1 MIIEYRGKRPRIAES
16 AFVAPTAVVIGDV
29 EIGEEASI
37 WFGVVLRG
45 DHGPIR
51 IGARSNVQ
59 DNAVIHVGELVG
71 ETIVEDDVTI
81 GHAAIM
87 EDCVIESGSLIGMN
101 AVVLNGARIGRGTI
115 VAAGSVVGQGA
126 EVPSGVLVAG
136 APAKVKRTLD
146 LASTDLKQSAAGY
159 VELSR
164 SYLEDGIGDPAGHEV
179 IVSPQPAHATRTL

>member
-1 MIIEYRGKRPRIAES
+1 MIIEYAGKRPRIAAS

-29 EIGEEASI
+29 EIGDEASI

-59 DNAVIHVGELVG
+59 DNAVIHVGEMVG
-71 ETIVEDDVTI
+71 ETIVEEDVTI
-81 GHAAIM
+81 GHAAMM
-87 EDCVIESGSLIGMN
+87 EDCVIGSGSLIGMN
-101 AVVLNGARIGRGTI
+101 AVVLNGAKIGRASI

-126 EVPSGVLVAG
+126 EIPDGVLVAG
-136 APAKVKRTLD
+136 APAAVKKSLGEAAAD
-146 LASTDLKQSAAGY
+146 IKKNAAGY

-164 SYLEDGIGDPAGHEV
+164 SYLEGGIGDPASHEV
-179 IVSPQPAHATRTL
+179 VAPSRAAHVR